1 MSVTR
6 QQLGGR
12 IGHRAGFFTLAA
24 LLLATIALLPLALSS
39 VIADLV
45 EDGHATYFLFGDHQH
60 QDRDRVMLN
69 LSVTALD
76 EWQRSVSMN
85 VSGHRDCAA
94 DCAGTDRIQFI
105 SIPIDR
111 EDGEGLPPY
120 AIVSFAPGVRSVSQQ
135 IQLPVSGQAIRY
147 PFDTSG
153 LRLGAVAQ
161 RSNADGGFRT
171 LNPED
176 AARFLFLSVNGSI
189 PRAVMQHPRPL
200 SLDKVFSDDPVW
212 RFAGVW
218 QIDFTRPLYLQ
229 VVAVVL
235 VVLVSLAATFAVALA
250 PLQNLVVSAGGL
262 ILGLWGI
269 RAIVLGANLE
279 GYTII
284 DLSLMVIIMFL
295 LVAITSRTLQHLHDR
310 GELSVPPFRRKA
322 DEASPEAEGEQGQTA
337 APASSGSGSAGR
349 EAG

>member
-1 MSVTR
+1 MT
-6 QQLGGR
+6 QHQLGTR
-12 IGHRAGFFTLAA
+12 ISHRAAFFALAA
-24 LLLATIALLPLALSS
+24 LLLLTIALLPIALSS

-45 EDGHATYFLFGDHQH
+45 EDAHTTYFVFGDHKH
-60 QDRDRVMLN
+60 QDPDRVMLN
-69 LSVTALD
+69 LSMTALD
-76 EWQRSVSMN
+76 EWQRSLSMN

-94 DCAGTDRIQFI
+94 GCTGTDRIQFI
-105 SIPIDR
+105 SIPTDK
-111 EDGEGLPPY
+111 ENGEGLPPY
-120 AIVSFAPGVRSVSQQ
+120 AIVNFAPGVRSVSQQ
-135 IQLPVSGQAIRY
+135 IQLPVSGHAIRY

-161 RSNADGGFRT
+161 RSTPDGGFRT
-171 LNPED
+171 LTPDE
-176 AARFLFLSVNGSI
+176 ASRFLYLSVNGSI
-189 PRAVMQHPRPL
+189 PRAVMHSPQTL
-200 SLDKVFSDDPVW
+200 SLDKVFVDDPAW

-235 VVLVSLAATFAVALA
+235 VVLVSLAATFAVVLA
-250 PLQNLVVSAGGL
+250 PLQNLVVSAGAL

-295 LVAITSRTLQHLHDR
+295 LVAITSRTLQLLHDR
-310 GELSVPPFRRKA
+310 GELSLPPFRRRPEETAPDAASGA
-322 DEASPEAEGEQGQTA
+322 DRTPAQTGSESN
-337 APASSGSGSAGR
+337 PPPQSG
-349 EAG
+349 